1 VGTTILASTR
11 ATPRTKADCNA
22 RARSVTG
29 AQTLRRTSPADECGA
44 VAQLGERRD
53 GIAKVWG
60 SIPHG
65 STISQPFGRMSLSTV
80 RQGDR
85 ERLDWEG

>member
-1 VGTTILASTR
+1 MRFAGQVEKNLPGIVWHACQTEIVLVM
-11 ATPRTKADCNA
+11 ATSQRN
-22 RARSVTG
+22 
-29 AQTLRRTSPADECGA
+29 GA

-65 STISQPFGRMSLSTV
+65 STILIPRS
-80 RQGDR
+80 
-85 ERLDWEG
+85 

>member
-1 VGTTILASTR
+1 MPSVELRQASTSNDQVLSDFFSGF
-11 ATPRTKADCNA
+11 PA
-22 RARSVTG
+22 RI
-29 AQTLRRTSPADECGA
+29 TSPNVAISGA

-65 STISQPFGRMSLSTV
+65 STTPPLSV
-80 RQGDR
+80 
-85 ERLDWEG
+85 